1 MAWMLEANIWQ
12 CWQTALNPFAQFRDA
27 ARQIEEEEHVQ
38 PNLRKGYFQE
48 KVKGVVK

>member
-12 CWQTALNPFAQFRDA
+12 CRQTAVDHFAQFRDA
-27 ARQIEEEEHVQ
+27 AQRVEEEEHAQ

-48 KVKGVVK
+48 KVKGVV